1 MRAADL
7 DMKISYL
14 RRSNGNRVV
23 TFATATPIANSI
35 TEAWVMQ
42 HYLRPDLL
50 EAAGVSDFDSWAA
63 TFGQTVTQIEMAPAG
78 GNSFRQK
85 TRFAKFT
92 NVPEML
98 RRWHVSADIKT
109 GEDLKL
115 PVPALA
121 QRPAD
126 GKRAPETVIT
136 QPSDIQLDIMTSLG
150 ERADAIRNREVLPEE
165 DNMLKVCMDGR
176 KAALDLRLLGMLMAD
191 PGKIDTAAERI
202 TGLWLAHRDD
212 TYPGPDGRDS
222 PIRGSLQLVFCDI
235 GTPSDD
241 WNVYDEL
248 RDQLVARGLPRES
261 VRFVHDAKTD
271 RDKGELFAACRAGAV
286 AVLIGSTEK
295 MGVGT
300 NVQLRAIAL
309 HHLDC
314 PWRPADVA
322 QREGRI
328 LRQGHR
334 NPEIQIL
341 RYVTERSFD
350 GYMWQTVERKAR
362 FIAQVMRGRLDVR
375 EIEDIGDAALSYNEV
390 KALATGN
397 PLLME
402 KAEADAELTRLERA
416 ERAHHRNQ
424 EALQHKVAQAE
435 QRIAALTATIEDIT
449 AAVTRRTDTRG
460 DAFTMTIDG
469 IPYAK
474 RADAGRRLQQLV
486 AQLEQDLF
494 RSSHRRLEER
504 PGNLGGFELTVTVER
519 VLGSMNVTTALDGAP
534 GTEIRMTPAEVKATD
549 PGKLIIRLENRLSG
563 LESLRSRSQSEIDQL
578 TTEAAHARD
587 DIAKP
592 FPQATQL
599 AAARDRV
606 AHLDKKLQE
615 TAAPSPRNNDNWP
628 TAAAMHNAA
637 AVAGIPGAV
646 LSGSGHHNG
655 RFQSAAQV
663 SQHDFPLDN
672 PLTGTAPVG
681 GQMTSNPGI
690 RSSQVTRH
698 LA

>member
-7 DMKISYL
+7 DMKITYL
-14 RRSNGNRVV
+14 RRRNGTRVV

-42 HYLRPDLL
+42 HYQRPDLL
-50 EAAGVSDFDSWAA
+50 EAAGISDFDSWAA
-63 TFGQTVTQIEMAPAG
+63 TFGQTVTQIEMAPEG

-126 GKRAPETVIT
+126 GQRAPETVIT
-136 QPSDIQLDIMTSLG
+136 QPSEVQLDIMASLG
-150 ERADAIRNREVLPEE
+150 ERADAIRKRQVLPEE
-165 DNMLKVCMDGR
+165 DNMLKVCTDGR
-176 KAALDLRLLGMLMAD
+176 KAALDLRLLDLPMTD
-191 PGKIDTAAERI
+191 PGKIEAAAERI
-202 TGLWLAHRDD
+202 AELWRAHRDD
-212 TYPGPDGRDS
+212 IYPASGGQDA
-222 PIRGSLQLVFCDI
+222 PIQGSLQLVFCDI

-248 RDQLVARGLPRES
+248 RDQLVVRGLPREA
-261 VRFVHDAKTD
+261 VRFVHDAKSD
-271 RDKGELFAACRAGAV
+271 RDKGELFAACRAGTV

-300 NVQLRAIAL
+300 NVQFRAIAL

-328 LRQGHR
+328 LRQGNH
-334 NPEIQIL
+334 NPEVQIL

-375 EIEDIGDAALSYNEV
+375 EIDDIGDAALSYNEV

-416 ERAHHRNQ
+416 ERAYHRNQ
-424 EALQHKVAQAE
+424 EALQHKVAQAG
-435 QRIAALTATIEDIT
+435 QRITVLTALIDDI
-449 AAVTRRTDTRG
+449 AAAIARRTDTRG
-460 DAFTMTIDG
+460 DAFTMTTDG
-469 IPYAK
+469 IAYTK
-474 RADAGRRLQQLV
+474 RTDAGRHLQQLV
-486 AQLEQDLF
+486 VQLEQDLF
-494 RSSHRRLEER
+494 RTSHRRLEER
-504 PGNLGGFELTVTVER
+504 PGELGGFPLTVTVER
-519 VLGSMNVTTALDGAP
+519 VLGSMNVILALDGAP
-534 GTEIRMTPAEVKATD
+534 GTDIRMTPTEVKATD

-563 LESLRSRSQSEIDQL
+563 LESLSSRSQSEIGQL
-578 TTEAAHARD
+578 TAETIHACD
-587 DIAKP
+587 DIARP
-592 FPQATQL
+592 FPQAAHLT
-599 AAARDRV
+599 AARDHV
-606 AHLDKKLQE
+606 ARLEQELRE
-615 TAAPSPRNNDNWP
+615 TAAPSRRNSGDWL
-628 TAAAMHNAA
+628 AAVAMHDMGAM
-637 AVAGIPGAV
+637 AGIPGAA
-646 LSGSGHHNG
+646 LNGSGHQNG
-655 RFQSAAQV
+655 HPQSAVQV
-663 SQHDFPLDN
+663 SRHDFPLDN
-672 PLTGTAPVG
+672 PLAGTPGTGQVASKPGTQAPRTV
-681 GQMTSNPGI
+681 
-690 RSSQVTRH
+690 RH
-698 LA
+698 MG